1 MSNAVNTIHEAPA
14 KLNEHKWYKGLHVSW
29 DLYILLAPALILLI
43 IFNYVPMYGVQ
54 IGFRDYLATRG
65 IWGSPWVGLKHFIR
79 FFTSYNCKTL
89 FVNTIALSI
98 YSLIAGFPM
107 PIVLALL
114 LNKLR
119 FEKLKKVAQTVSYAP
134 HFIST
139 VVLVGMIT
147 IFTDTENG
155 IINIIIRMA
164 GGSPINFMGRPE
176 LFRHI
181 YVWTDVW
188 KEMGWGAII
197 YMASL
202 SNISPELYE
211 SAKIDGANKF
221 QTILHIDLPSI
232 LPTIVTLM
240 ILRSGSILSVGFE
253 KAYLMQK
260 PLNLTVSEIIS
271 TYVYK
276 IGIQGAQ
283 FSYSTAIGLFNSVVN
298 ALMLVTVNWISGR
311 ISETSLW

>member
-1 MSNAVNTIHEAPA
+1 LSNAVNTIPQAPV
-14 KLNEHKWYKGLHVSW
+14 KLNERKWYKGLHASW
-29 DLYILLAPALILLI
+29 DLYLLIAPALILLI

-54 IGFRDYLATRG
+54 IALKNYSVTKG
-65 IWGSPWVGLKHFIR
+65 IWQSPWVGLEHFSR
-79 FFTSYNCKTL
+79 FFSAYNSITL
-89 FVNTIALSI
+89 IRNTVFISM

-107 PIVLALL
+107 PIILALL

-119 FEKLKKVAQTVSYAP
+119 FEKLKKVTQTISYAP

-147 IFTDTENG
+147 LFTQTDTG
-155 IINIIIRMA
+155 IINIIIKMT
-164 GGSPINFMGRPE
+164 GGQQINFMGIPK

-197 YMASL
+197 YLASL

-211 SAKIDGANKF
+211 SARIDGANKM

-232 LPTIVTLM
+232 LPTIVILL
-240 ILRSGSILSVGFE
+240 ILRSGSVMSVGFE
-253 KAYLMQK
+253 KAYLMQNT
-260 PLNLTVSEIIS
+260 LNTTHSEIIS

-283 FSYSTAIGLFNSVVN
+283 FSYSTAIGLFNSLVN
-298 ALMLVTVNWISGR
+298 CGMLLLVNKIAGLVG
-311 ISETSLW
+311 ETSLW